1 MHAIHL
7 YNTKNYI
14 SLDISLSETFFK
26 GEKTSIERLN
36 STLLSISLR
45 SFSPDIPQPEA
56 VCCFLI
62 AKHLSKRSRNKN
74 RKSKL
79 QLIMWS
85 QEKEKLDKS
94 MMMERS
100 VKIQMKMKTLTLNNL
115 EKLFNPLFQKKIT
128 PTTNHLQI

>member
-7 YNTKNYI
+7 YNTKSYI

-45 SFSPDIPQPEA
+45 SYSPDIPQLEA
-56 VCCFLI
+56 VFCFLI

-74 RKSKL
+74 RKNKL
-79 QLIMWS
+79 LLIMWS

-100 VKIQMKMKTLTLNNL
+100 VKI
-115 EKLFNPLFQKKIT
+115 
-128 PTTNHLQI
+128 